1 MQKDKPLLKIKWL
14 VVLSFTAIAVI
25 IAITSKMDKTDQ
37 EAERAYYCEMVKQ
50 GYWTNYKRINCDAR
64 VIEK

>member
-1 MQKDKPLLKIKWL
+1 MQKDKHSVTTKWL
-14 VVLSFTAIAVI
+14 VVFSFTALAVI